1 MKPQAAVASR
11 EDVVWMTPCEAAAY
25 LHVGVD
31 TIYDACAAG
40 KLKHTKL
47 GYRTIR
53 LKRCWIDEWVESH
66 AEPRR

>member
-1 MKPQAAVASR
+1 METQIVRVHAEQAA
-11 EDVVWMTPCEAAAY
+11 WLTPREAAAY

-40 KLKHTKL
+40 RLRHSKL

-53 LKRCWIDEWVESH
+53 MKRAWVDEW
-66 AEPRR
+66 AEGRASAHR